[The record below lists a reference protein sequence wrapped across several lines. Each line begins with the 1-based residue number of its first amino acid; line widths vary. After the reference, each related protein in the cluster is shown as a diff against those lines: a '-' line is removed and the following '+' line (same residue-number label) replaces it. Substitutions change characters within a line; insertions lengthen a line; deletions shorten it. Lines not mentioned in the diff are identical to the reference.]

1 MGVVVEPSVSGS
13 EGNTRLTS
21 YGVFCSDFVNTLI
34 AFPKTVVVAVNGPA
48 VGFGMALLALCDV
61 VYASD
66 KASFCCPYT
75 RLCQTPEAC
84 SSYTLPKILGSAMV
98 SLACSVQ
105 VDESVTGFGPTSTV
119 DNPHARVISA
129 RGGGRVSVT
138 PVVTTLRDLCSCD
151 TVFKSRSQTRVVVF
165 VSFSVNEEFSA

>member
-1 MGVVVEPSVSGS
+1 M
-13 EGNTRLTS
+13 
-21 YGVFCSDFVNTLI
+21 FCRDFVNTLI

-66 KASFCCPYT
+66 KASFSCPYT

-98 SLACSVQ
+98 SLACVNIGTVAKGKGETRPPASETLGPQHIGIPNFWDHGVQ
-105 VDESVTGFGPTSTV
+105 IVEKCTDFMMNFPNFLKVLLKPYSYFSLRHPTGWERF
-119 DNPHARVISA
+119 I
-129 RGGGRVSVT
+129 
-138 PVVTTLRDLCSCD
+138 D
-151 TVFKSRSQTRVVVF
+151 T
-165 VSFSVNEEFSA
+165 

>member
-129 RGGGRVSVT
+129 RGGEGQRYPRCHHIEGFVQ
-138 PVVTTLRDLCSCD
+138 LRHSIQVRISNASSRLC
-151 TVFKSRSQTRVVVF
+151 VFQRS
-165 VSFSVNEEFSA
+165 